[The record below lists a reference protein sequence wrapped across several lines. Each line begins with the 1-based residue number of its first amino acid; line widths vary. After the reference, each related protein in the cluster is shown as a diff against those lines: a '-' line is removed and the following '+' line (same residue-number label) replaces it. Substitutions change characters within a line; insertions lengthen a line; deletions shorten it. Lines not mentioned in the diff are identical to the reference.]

1 MAISS
6 FKRSLYTSNPDKY
19 TSFLAG
25 NEAFDPGAFVP
36 IATFNIASNTA
47 TVTFSSIPSTYQHL
61 QVRIMSRCT
70 RAAAN
75 GNLNIQLNSDTGA
88 NYASHEL
95 SGDGATALATGA
107 TAQTAPS
114 ISRSPGTSVTAN
126 IFAGTIIDIHD
137 YASTTKYKTLRSFYG
152 YDNNSGSVIGNVGMR
167 SVLWLNTAAINT
179 LTFTSAS
186 SSSFTSGSVFSLYGI
201 KGA

>member
-1 MAISS
+1 MTISS
-6 FKRSLYTSNPDKY
+6 VKTGAIGDSL
-19 TSFLAG
+19 LAG
-25 NEAFDPGAFVP
+25 NAAYDPGAFVSL
-36 IATFNIASNTA
+36 ATFSLASNTA

-61 QVRIMSRCT
+61 QVRINSRCT

-88 NYASHEL
+88 NYTYHEL
-95 SGDGATALATGA
+95 AGDGATTLVGGA

-114 ISRSPGTSVTAN
+114 ISRSPGTTTNADV
-126 IFAGTIIDIHD
+126 FAGTIIDIHD
-137 YASTTKYKTLRSFYG
+137 YASTTKNKVLRSFYG
-152 YDNNSGSVIGNVGMR
+152 YDNNSATVIGNVGMR
-167 SVLWLNTAAINT
+167 SILWLNTAAITT

>member
-1 MAISS
+1 MANLSIKTGVIS
-6 FKRSLYTSNPDKY
+6 RSMLVGNP
-19 TSFLAG
+19 
-25 NEAFDPGAFVP
+25 AFNPGAFVSL
-36 IATFNIASNTA
+36 ATFNISSNTA

-95 SGDGATALATGA
+95 SGDGAAFSATGS
-107 TAQTAPS
+107 TGSSAPS
-114 ISRSPGTSVTAN
+114 ISRSPGTTTNADV
-126 IFAGTIIDIHD
+126 FAGTIIDIHD
-137 YASTTKYKTLRSFYG
+137 YANTTKNKVIRSLYG
-152 YDNNSGSVIGNVGMR
+152 YDNNSTTTAGTIGMR
-167 SVLWLNTAAINT
+167 SILWLNTAAINT

-186 SSSFTSGSVFSLYGI
+186 ASSFTSGSVFSLYGI